1 VQLVLVVPVCRLIA
15 KFAGLMASQPE
26 LTNVKVT
33 PLQPLATA
41 LFKPRSHIPVSY
53 QYDDAL
59 MGHTFSV
66 LPPVLAATAVKQ
78 DMVPSSPAKPPTALV
93 GKEVYESTTRAVQV
107 GFFVVVLVVDVVVV
121 LVVVVVV
128 VLVVV
133 VVVVVVEFVGD
144 PLHGV
149 EANPGPTCTMMAT
162 DGTPFATTKSMYGPG
177 GATLAS
183 GGAMI

>member
-1 VQLVLVVPVCRLIA
+1 VLVVPVCRLIA

-41 LFKPRSHIPVSY
+41 LFKPRSHNPVSY

-59 MGHTFSV
+59 MGHTFSF
-66 LPPVLAATAVKQ
+66 LPPVLAATGVKQ
-78 DMVPSSPAKPPTALV
+78 DMVPSSPAKPPTALR
-93 GKEVYESTTRAVQV
+93 GKEEYESTTRAVQV
-107 GFFVVVLVVDVVVV
+107 GFLVVVLVVVVVVV

-133 VVVVVVEFVGD
+133 VVVVVVILVVVVVVVLVVLVVIVVLVVLVVVVVLVVIEVVVVDLVVLEVVVVFVVS
-144 PLHGV
+144 L
-149 EANPGPTCTMMAT
+149 
-162 DGTPFATTKSMYGPG
+162 
-177 GATLAS
+177 
-183 GGAMI
+183 